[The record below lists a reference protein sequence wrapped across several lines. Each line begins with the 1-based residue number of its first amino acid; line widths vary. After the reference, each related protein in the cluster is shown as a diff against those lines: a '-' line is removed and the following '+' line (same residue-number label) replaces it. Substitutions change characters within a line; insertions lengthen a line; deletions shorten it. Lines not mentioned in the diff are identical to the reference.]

1 MSLFSLSGKTA
12 LITGGTRGIGQAIT
26 LGLAE
31 HGADII
37 LVQRSTNIP
46 DTQPAVERLGRRC
59 EVVQCDLADREQVE
73 GLISKVVAT
82 HPVDILVNCAAIQH
96 RSPAVDYDTLHY
108 EAVMQTNLTT
118 PFVLCRDIARHWI
131 SQGKRGKIINVAS
144 VGSFQG
150 GINVSGYAGSKG
162 GLLQLTRAF
171 SNEWAGKGI
180 NVNAIAPGYIETDM
194 TADTLAEPQHA
205 AYRESI
211 IPRIP
216 VGRWG
221 KPEDMK
227 GVAVFLASQASNYVS
242 GEAIVVD
249 GGWLAR

>member
-12 LITGGTRGIGQAIT
+12 LITGGTRGIGQAIA

-31 HGADII
+31 HGADLI
-37 LVQRSTNIP
+37 LVQRSTNVS

-73 GLISKVVAT
+73 GLISRVVAT
-82 HPVDILVNCAAIQH
+82 HAIDILVNCAAIQH
-96 RSPAVDYDTLHY
+96 RSPAEDYATHHY
-108 EAVMQTNLTT
+108 EAIMQTNLTA
-118 PFVLCRDIARHWI
+118 PFILCRDIARHWI
-131 SQGKRGKIINVAS
+131 SQGQRGKIINVAS
-144 VGSFQG
+144 VASFQG
-150 GINVSGYAGSKG
+150 GINVSGYVGSKG

-171 SNEWAGKGI
+171 SNEWAGRGI

-194 TADTLAEPQHA
+194 TADTLTEPRYA
-205 AYRESI
+205 AYRDSI

>member
-12 LITGGTRGIGQAIT
+12 LITGGTRGIGQAIA

-31 HGADII
+31 HGADIV
-37 LVQRSTNIP
+37 LVQRSINVS
-46 DTQPAVERLGRRC
+46 DTQLAVERL
-59 EVVQCDLADREQVE
+59 ASHS
-73 GLISKVVAT
+73 I
-82 HPVDILVNCAAIQH
+82 DIVVNCAGIQH
-96 RSPAVDYDTLHY
+96 HSPAEDYATHHY
-108 EAVMQTNLTT
+108 EAIMQTNLTA
-118 PFVLCRDIARHWI
+118 PFILCRDIARHWI
-131 SQGKRGKIINVAS
+131 SQGQRGKIINVAS

-180 NVNAIAPGYIETDM
+180 NVNAIAPGYVETDM
-194 TADTLAEPQHA
+194 TADTLTESRHA
-205 AYRESI
+205 DYRDSI
-211 IPRIP
+211 MTRIP
-216 VGRWG
+216 AGRLG